1 MKSLY
6 KTNNMEKNK
15 NKKVEEVTEDV
26 KAPEESVE
34 VAPEEVKPV
43 EAKKPIE
50 AKPVEVKPQRFK
62 NNTGK
67 GMKIKK
73 VEGIKINWMTVKP
86 GDTVTIPAKIAK
98 ANNLTRVE

>member
-1 MKSLY
+1 MKKFLECYSN
-6 KTNNMEKNK
+6 KMVNK
-15 NKKVEEVTEDV
+15 NKSIEQPKEVEVKVEEV
-26 KAPEESVE
+26 KAEEVE
-34 VAPEEVKPV
+34 V
-43 EAKKPIE
+43 KPIE

-98 ANNLTRVE
+98 ANKLVKVE

>member
-1 MKSLY
+1 
-6 KTNNMEKNK
+6 MEKNK

-67 GMKIKK
+67 GIKIKE
-73 VEGIKINWMTVKP
+73 VDGRNINWMTVKP
-86 GDTVTIPAKIAK
+86 GDIVTIPEKIAL

>member
-1 MKSLY
+1 MV
-6 KTNNMEKNK
+6 NK
-15 NKKVEEVTEDV
+15 NKSIEQPKEVEVKVEEV
-26 KAPEESVE
+26 KAEEVE
-34 VAPEEVKPV
+34 V
-43 EAKKPIE
+43 KPIE